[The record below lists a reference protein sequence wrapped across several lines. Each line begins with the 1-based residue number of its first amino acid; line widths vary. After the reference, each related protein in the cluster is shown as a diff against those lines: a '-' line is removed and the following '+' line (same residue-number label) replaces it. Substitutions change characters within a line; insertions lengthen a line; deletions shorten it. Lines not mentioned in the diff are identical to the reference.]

1 MRPDCL
7 TSLEELIVSN
17 LPRYIAAHRST
28 TQPLFTIRLNFYDTH
43 APRCYFA
50 LSLTYQSTAEK
61 VVLQEGRP
69 CLSKLWAGGE
79 SIHDE
84 TIYFPE
90 TVERDFVYNPI
101 LDACYKYL
109 CDDEIEDSY
118 RRYAEAIC
126 SAAYHI
132 NSNISNY
139 FPGES
144 DFFNLVPADDSFEF
158 LGDDDAIRMA
168 VPTDRIQTLIR
179 GGFLDD
185 RDAHFGIYPKDVYV
199 R

>member
-7 TSLEELIVSN
+7 TSLEELIVSS
-17 LPRYIAAHRST
+17 LPRYIAVHRSNT
-28 TQPLFTIRLNFYDTH
+28 EPLFTVRLNFYDTH
-43 APRCYFA
+43 APKCYFA

-61 VVLQEGRP
+61 IMLTEGRH
-69 CLSKLWAGGE
+69 SIRKLWAGGE

-84 TIYFPE
+84 HMYFPE

-109 CDDEIEDSY
+109 CDDDIEDSY
-118 RRYAEAIC
+118 RRYAETIC
-126 SAAYHI
+126 SAACRI
-132 NSNISNY
+132 NANISNY
-139 FPGES
+139 FPFES

-158 LGDDDAIRMA
+158 LGDDQAIRLA
-168 VPTDRIQTLIR
+168 VPADRIQSLIR

-185 RDAHFGIYPKDVYV
+185 RDAHFGIYPNDV
-199 R
+199 